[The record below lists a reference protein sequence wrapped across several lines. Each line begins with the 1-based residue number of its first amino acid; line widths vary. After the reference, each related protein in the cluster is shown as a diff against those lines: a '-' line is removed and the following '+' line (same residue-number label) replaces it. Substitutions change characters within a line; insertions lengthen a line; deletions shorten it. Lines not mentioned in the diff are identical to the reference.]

1 MRQTA
6 HKRSGFFYFG
16 GFMNNIPIPADL
28 EADDLITLTESQNGA
43 LAVADR
49 LQVSV
54 EKLNRLITTSP
65 DAIDM
70 IRAVQAE
77 MEAWGRL
84 RMAMMVPKA
93 MDTIEQLMRG
103 DIDQGVATAA
113 EKAAEAVFDRSYLPR
128 QSARLIQEKP
138 NTAQSKHVL
147 PTLDQLITMAETDGE
162 AFELMKRHRQL
173 VKEMEALR
181 HGARE
186 IIDVR
191 AEEKT

>member
-1 MRQTA
+1 
-6 HKRSGFFYFG
+6 
-16 GFMNNIPIPADL
+16 MNNIPIPADL